1 LLAHLQAAQ
10 PTAQIQSL
18 QKSQQVSSPKRI
30 LKFFADTQKKKI
42 KTPNRQQHRTM
53 TRKLNTDNGLQT
65 QGSRTPAFNM
75 VFAASGVSVPHRTV
89 RCGYESLYL
98 RSSVSA
104 ETPRQRKYPNRYG
117 QFETS

>member
-1 LLAHLQAAQ
+1 
-10 PTAQIQSL
+10 
-18 QKSQQVSSPKRI
+18 
-30 LKFFADTQKKKI
+30 
-42 KTPNRQQHRTM
+42 M

-117 QFETS
+117 CRRNPFNWRERYRERDNEWYGNGC